1 MPLDPQARAL
11 LDRVAA
17 RGLPPVWEM
26 TLEEARATMLAL
38 RRLAGP
44 PEPVADVEDR
54 AIPGPA
60 GEIPIRIYTPSE
72 ESPPTPSTLGGTGR
86 ASRVSSNAGL
96 SPIQPRMLPIP
107 SLPRI
112 GEPRGL
118 ERPDRGRSP
127 SWSSFTAAAS

>member
-60 GEIPIRIYTPSE
+60 GEIPIRIYTPSA
-72 ESPPTPSTLGGTGR
+72 ESPPNPPTLGGTGR
-86 ASRVSSNAGL
+86 VSLVSSNAGL
-96 SPIQPRMLPIP
+96 SPDPAEDPTRPVSP
-107 SLPRI
+107 ENWEA
-112 GEPRGL
+112 GGL